1 MFLGFRSPPL
11 PKSRAIRLVIED
23 QPSRIKYD
31 AESDEDETSEDAE
44 YSFKASE
51 TRSVGSEQKRD
62 LGDQEYD

>member
-23 QPSRIKYD
+23 QPPRIQYD
-31 AESDEDETSEDAE
+31 TESDENETSEDAE
-44 YSFKASE
+44 HSFKTIE
-51 TRSVGSEQKRD
+51 TRSVSSEQKRD